1 MTFVSNPPSQRN
13 LANFTFTSS
22 TVIARLATPT
32 PLAPHVFSIAPY
44 DRTIPSLRR
53 RATSRPTPSLKGRGV

>member
-1 MTFVSNPPSQRN
+1 MPFVSNPPSQRN
-13 LANFTFTSS
+13 LAHFTL